1 MNIISACSLGIFCD
15 LNKFWPHV
23 TKFQGCVP
31 FKETTKSKWTVVLN
45 FAYSSQNML
54 KWIKCTEL
62 VYDSHTVLPF
72 PYCWRPPGAF
82 SYTFS
87 FPCLPSALLC
97 FFTSWILLSP
107 TSFFPFFLFCVTGS
121 QQLSWQ
127 DLKKKNFFR
136 GYAEETISRQR
147 QNYLYWGAEASRV
160 QSEARNTQII
170 INFVSVSKAF

>member
-1 MNIISACSLGIFCD
+1 MSIRFIYSIVLFQSSVSLLVLTLWSFKYSSMNIISACSLGIFCD

-72 PYCWRPPGAF
+72 LFVGGRLSLLLYFLF
-82 SYTFS
+82 SMS
-87 FPCLPSALLC
+87 PSALLC
-97 FFTSWILLSP
+97 FFTSWILWVLPLS
-107 TSFFPFFLFCVTGS
+107 SHSYSVS
-121 QQLSWQ
+121 Q
-127 DLKKKNFFR
+127 
-136 GYAEETISRQR
+136 
-147 QNYLYWGAEASRV
+147 EAS
-160 QSEARNTQII
+160 N
-170 INFVSVSKAF
+170 

>member
-1 MNIISACSLGIFCD
+1 M
-15 LNKFWPHV
+15 
-23 TKFQGCVP
+23 
-31 FKETTKSKWTVVLN
+31 VLN

-127 DLKKKNFFR
+127 DFKKKNVFR